1 MAIRRINKPR
11 VTAMCIVCYG
21 YLLCAADGRGLS
33 FICVVGTFA
42 AGLKGLPSIRTI
54 SEFKAMVEPWTACIQ
69 VIWVIWDVF
78 SLKQDVK
85 LPLCWAKASPQLPV
99 TGKPPP

>member
-1 MAIRRINKPR
+1 MAHGHQKNKQAKSDSN
-11 VTAMCIVCYG
+11 VHHVLC

-54 SEFKAMVEPWTACIQ
+54 SEFKAMVEPWAACIQ
-69 VIWVIWDVF
+69 VIWMIWDVF

-85 LPLCWAKASPQLPV
+85 LPLC
-99 TGKPPP
+99 